1 MVRVNMNGRFEVL
14 MAKILRFVTLHG
26 QGFLVVVL
34 RCLLRK
40 KFDSHNN
47 PKEKGLGLG
56 LACAHFVCPFL
67 K

>member
-1 MVRVNMNGRFEVL
+1 MVRVNMNGRFEIL

-47 PKEKGLGLG
+47 PKEKGLG
-56 LACAHFVCPFL
+56 FDVCPFL